1 MKNQEWRGLNDWD
14 RQRFVDGLV
23 EEKYLS
29 NDYLVLR
36 LSSDILLMLIPDEN
50 LGLIARDGVA
60 RLDFRE
66 NPGQLWNRQRFILPD
81 LETSEDQ

>member
-66 NPGQLWNRQRFILPD
+66 KSGAT
-81 LETSEDQ
+81 LESPKIYITRP